1 MAALAGSVALPDKAK
16 QASARG
22 WAFGLLGAH
31 PKNMKSRVYA
41 ATCTRVFMT
50 ASFITFPNNQAP
62 ETPLGG

>member
-1 MAALAGSVALPDKAK
+1 MAGHLGSLA
-16 QASARG
+16 RT
-22 WAFGLLGAH
+22 